1 MIIIGKKLLTRNN
14 IEGMLSDDKVFY
26 VEPDMILS
34 SGAQEILRNRGYVI
48 HYGVR
53 PDTNIGYDMR
63 KEIEDI
69 IEKEYHINDR
79 NVKKAIADRIL
90 ERLQSN

>member
-34 SGAQEILRNRGYVI
+34 SGAQEALRNRGYVI
-48 HYGVR
+48 HYGIR
-53 PDTNIGYDMR
+53 PDTGYKNDMR

-69 IEKEYHINDR
+69 IENEYHINDR
-79 NVKKAIADRIL
+79 NVKRMITDRIL